1 MTLHQAEALAI
12 IAAMFLLF
20 ITDRLRY
27 DIVAALALCA
37 CLLTGVVPP
46 DKAFAGFSNA
56 LIILIGSVLVLSRA
70 VGNSGV
76 VENVMRRLTR
86 RLRSTS
92 AQILVLTG
100 SVTFLSAFMKNVGA
114 LGVFLPIAVQ
124 VAERDNR
131 PASRYLMPLS
141 FGSLI
146 GGTITLI
153 GTSPNLLISTVRQ
166 ETLGKA
172 YPFFAFTAVGLPLSV
187 VAIAFLAIGWR
198 LLPERHG
205 EPSAEKRFTVE
216 DYTVEARLPEG
227 SRLVGKTVAEL
238 EAHGD
243 GDVTVV
249 AIIREHDRRY
259 IPASHWTLYADDL
272 LLLQGDPVALQ
283 PLIASAG
290 LELSGADAIA
300 KTAPQD
306 KNDVLESV
314 EAVITADSPLI
325 GQTLHGM
332 RLRRRYQVNVLALSR
347 GDRRITDRLGESQL
361 RIGDVIVLQGRSSQL
376 EEAIRD
382 LGCLPLAERNLTLG
396 NAPSRWASPL
406 ILVAAIAA
414 AVSGVLPVEAAFFIA
429 AVLVVLLGLIA
440 PRQAY
445 AALDGPLLVMLACLI
460 PVGEALHTTG
470 ASTLVANGLTEVGR
484 HLSGPGTVAL
494 LLVVAM
500 IVTPFLHHAAAV
512 LVIGPV
518 AAALAHNLGYAPD
531 AFLMAVALGAS
542 CDFLT
547 PIGHQNNLL
556 VMGPA
561 GYRFSDY
568 WRLGLPL
575 SLLVA
580 VFGTVLIVLRWP
592 LH

>member
-12 IAAMFLLF
+12 IAAMFVLF

-27 DIVAALALCA
+27 DVVAALALVA
-37 CLLTGVVPP
+37 CLITGVVAP
-46 DKAFAGFSNA
+46 DKAFAGFSNS

-76 VENVMRRLTR
+76 VEGVMRRLTR
-86 RLRSTS
+86 TVRSAS
-92 AQILVLTG
+92 GQILMLTG
-100 SVTFLSAFMKNVGA
+100 SVTLLSAFMKNVGA
-114 LGVFLPIAVQ
+114 LGIFLPIAVQ
-124 VAERDNR
+124 AAERHNR
-131 PASRYLMPLS
+131 PPSRYLMPLS

-166 ETLGKA
+166 ETLGKG

-187 VAIAFLAIGWR
+187 AAVGFLAFGWR
-198 LLPERHG
+198 LLPERQG

-216 DYTVEARLPEG
+216 DYTIEARLPEG
-227 SRLVGKTVAEL
+227 SKLVGKTVAEL
-238 EAHGD
+238 EAQGD

-283 PLIASAG
+283 PVIAAAG
-290 LELSGADAIA
+290 LELAGAAAIA
-300 KTAPQD
+300 QSAPHD

-314 EAVITADSPLI
+314 EAVVTADLPLI
-325 GQTLHGM
+325 GQTLHAM
-332 RLRRRYQVNVLALSR
+332 RLRRRYQVNVLALAR
-347 GDRRITDRLGESQL
+347 GDRRITARLGESRL
-361 RIGDVIVLQGRSSQL
+361 RIGDVIVLQGRSSQI
-376 EEAIRD
+376 EEAIRE

-406 ILVAAIAA
+406 ILVGAIAA
-414 AVSGVLPVEAAFFIA
+414 AVSGAMPVEAAFFIA

-470 ASTLVANGLTEVGR
+470 ASTLVANGLTVVGH

-500 IVTPFLHHAAAV
+500 VVTPFLHHAAAV

-561 GYRFSDY
+561 GTGSATTGGSACRC
-568 WRLGLPL
+568 RCL
-575 SLLVA
+575 
-580 VFGTVLIVLRWP
+580 
-592 LH
+592 

>member
-12 IAAMFLLF
+12 IGMMFVLF

-27 DIVAALALCA
+27 DVVAALALSA

-46 DKAFAGFSNA
+46 DKAFAGFSNS
-56 LIILIGSVLVLSRA
+56 LIILIGSVLVISRA
-70 VGNSGV
+70 VANSGV
-76 VENVMRRLTR
+76 IEQVMRRAMR
-86 RLRSTS
+86 RLRGTS
-92 AQILVLTG
+92 AQILALTS
-100 SVTFLSAFMKNVGA
+100 SVTFLSAVMKNVGA
-114 LGVFLPIAVQ
+114 LGIFLPIAVQ
-124 VAERDNR
+124 AAERDDR
-131 PASRYLMPLS
+131 PPSRYLMPLS

-166 ETLGKA
+166 ETVGHP

-187 VAIAFLAIGWR
+187 VVIAFLTFGWR
-198 LLPERHG
+198 LLPERQG

-216 DYTVEARLPEG
+216 DYTAEARLPTG
-227 SRLVGKTVAEL
+227 SKLVGKTVADL
-238 EAHGD
+238 EALGE
-243 GDVTVV
+243 GEVTVV
-249 AIIREHDRRY
+249 TIIREHDRRY
-259 IPASHWTLYADDL
+259 IPSTHWTLYADDL

-283 PLIASAG
+283 PVIAAAG
-290 LELSGADAIA
+290 LELAGADAIA
-300 KTAPQD
+300 HTAPQD
-306 KNDVLESV
+306 KDDALESI
-314 EAVITADSPLI
+314 EAVVTADSPLV

-332 RLRRRYQVNVLALSR
+332 RVRRRYQVNVLALSR
-347 GDRRITDRLGESQL
+347 GDRRITARLGESRL
-361 RIGDVIVLQGRSSQL
+361 GIGDVIVLQGRRTQL

-396 NAPSRWASPL
+396 NAPSRWASPV
-406 ILVAAIAA
+406 ILLAAIAA
-414 AVSGVLPVEAAFFIA
+414 TVSGVLPVEAAFFIG
-429 AVLVVLLGLIA
+429 AVLVVLFGLIA

-470 ASTLVANGLTEVGR
+470 ASTLVADLLTVIGR
-484 HLSGPGTVAL
+484 HLSGPGVIAL

-500 IVTPFLHHAAAV
+500 VVTPFLHHAAAV
-512 LVIGPV
+512 LVIGPI
-518 AAALAHNLGYAPD
+518 AAALAHNLGFAPD

-561 GYRFSDY
+561 GYHFNDY

-575 SLLVA
+575 SVLVA
-580 VFGTVLIVLRWP
+580 VFGTVLIALRWP